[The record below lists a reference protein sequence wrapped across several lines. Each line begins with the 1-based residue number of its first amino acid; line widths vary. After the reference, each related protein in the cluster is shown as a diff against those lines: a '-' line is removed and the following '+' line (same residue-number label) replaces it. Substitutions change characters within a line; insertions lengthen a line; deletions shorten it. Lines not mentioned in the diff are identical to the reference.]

1 MAGTSKA
8 QISTVVLKDCKLEAG
23 QRNMA
28 IKVACI
34 LMQKNEALRLQP
46 WLDYHQHLFGA
57 KSLFIFDNGSS
68 IPSVIDALRKA
79 ASRGATVD
87 WSHKEAS
94 DFKRKSIIAAEL
106 VHFLDANDPHDFYFF
121 LDCDE
126 FVACEV
132 NGEPRFDRNSILA
145 TLNPYANYKGVL
157 LINGKYRN
165 NPYMPNKYTR
175 IEYSPKCFFAR
186 GALKSLA
193 SGYHDGESK
202 FSKEKIGTP
211 IIFFEF
217 HYLPYKTHLGLSK
230 QKLVHRTDDLSRR
243 ALAIYAKKRRESHH
257 CANDLLETEY
267 EYASKFLESERLVCL
282 PALLE
287 EFERQGIA
295 YQQMFATARPL
306 GHRNHL
312 RLLKMQHIWLQF
324 IYFIDDGRFALT
336 ARARRLA
343 KRLVSMLT
351 IG

>member
-1 MAGTSKA
+1 
-8 QISTVVLKDCKLEAG
+8 
-23 QRNMA
+23 MA

-68 IPSVIDALRKA
+68 MPSVIDALRKA

-106 VHFLDANDPHDFYFF
+106 VHSLDANDPHDFYFL

-132 NGEPRFDRNSILA
+132 DGEPRFDRTSILA
-145 TLNPYANYKGVL
+145 TLNPYANHKGIL
-157 LINGKYRN
+157 FINGKYWH
-165 NPYMPNKYTR
+165 NPYMPNMYTR
-175 IEYSPKCFFAR
+175 VEHSPKCFFAR
-186 GALKSLA
+186 GALMSLA
-193 SGYHDGESK
+193 SGYHDGKSK
-202 FSKEKIGTP
+202 FSEEKIRTP

-217 HYLPYKTHLGLSK
+217 HHLPYRAHLRLSK
-230 QKLVHRTDDLSRR
+230 EKLMHRTGDLSRR
-243 ALAIYAKKRRESHH
+243 GLTIYAKKRRESFH
-257 CANDLLETEY
+257 CANDLLQTEY
-267 EYASKFLESERLVCL
+267 EYASRFLKSERLICL

-287 EFERQGIA
+287 EFERQSIP
-295 YQQMFATARPL
+295 YQQMFAPVGPF
-306 GHRNHL
+306 GHRGQL
-312 RLLKMQHIWLQF
+312 RLLKMQHLWLQF
-324 IYFIDDGRFALT
+324 IYFIDDGRVALT
-336 ARARRLA
+336 AVARRLV

>member
-1 MAGTSKA
+1 VAGTSKA

-23 QRNMA
+23 QRTMA

-193 SGYHDGESK
+193 SGYHDGESR

-243 ALAIYAKKRRESHH
+243 ALAIYAKNVERATIAPMTYWKRNTNMPQSFWNQN
-257 CANDLLETEY
+257 AWF
-267 EYASKFLESERLVCL
+267 ACL
-282 PALLE
+282 PCSRSLS
-287 EFERQGIA
+287 
-295 YQQMFATARPL
+295 
-306 GHRNHL
+306 
-312 RLLKMQHIWLQF
+312 
-324 IYFIDDGRFALT
+324 
-336 ARARRLA
+336 ARALPISKCLPPRGPWGTG
-343 KRLVSMLT
+343 T
-351 IG
+351 ICGY